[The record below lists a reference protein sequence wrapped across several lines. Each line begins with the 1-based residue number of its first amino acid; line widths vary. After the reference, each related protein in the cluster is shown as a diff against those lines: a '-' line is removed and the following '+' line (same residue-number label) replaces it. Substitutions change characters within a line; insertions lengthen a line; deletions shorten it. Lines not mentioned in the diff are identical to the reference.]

1 MRILKTPALLA
12 AFIATGCMENTPT
25 APRLAS
31 RDGAE
36 RSATPSPVS
45 RPFSGTCELTFTPAP
60 FPPPPTFLSTDDG
73 TCQFS
78 ELGKTDFHGV
88 QTINFLAGTQ
98 SGQRTF
104 TAANGDVLRVEHSGT
119 SAPAGPG
126 LIAFQAT
133 ARVVGG
139 TGRFENATGQMRG
152 WGVANLVAHT
162 TVANFE
168 GEISYAASAR
178 RNP

>member
-1 MRILKTPALLA
+1 MRIPKTPALLFALIA
-12 AFIATGCMENTPT
+12 AGCLENTPT
-25 APRLAS
+25 APGLAS
-31 RDGAE
+31 PDNAE

-45 RPFSGTCELTFTPAP
+45 RPFSGRCELTFTPAP
-60 FPPPPTFLSTDDG
+60 FPPPPTFVSTDDG
-73 TCQFS
+73 TCLFS
-78 ELGKTDFHGV
+78 ELGKTAFQGV
-88 QTINFLAGTQ
+88 QTINFAAGTQ

-104 TAANGDVLRVEHSGT
+104 TAANGDVLRIEHAGT
-119 SAPAGPG
+119 STPAGPG

-139 TGRFENATGQMRG
+139 TGRFENAAGQMRA
-152 WGVANLVAHT
+152 WGVANLVTHT
-162 TVANFE
+162 SVANFE

>member
-1 MRILKTPALLA
+1 MRIRKPSLLF
-12 AFIATGCMENTPT
+12 AFIAAGCMENTPT
-25 APRLAS
+25 AQRLAS
-31 RDGAE
+31 PDNAE

-60 FPPPPTFLSTDDG
+60 FPPPPTFVSTDDG

-78 ELGKTDFHGV
+78 QLGKTDFHGV
-88 QTINFLAGTQ
+88 QTINFVAGTQ
-98 SGQRTF
+98 TGQRTF
-104 TAANGDVLRVEHSGT
+104 TAANGDVLRLEHSGT
-119 SAPAGPG
+119 SVPAGPG

-139 TGRFENATGQMRG
+139 TGRFENATGQTRA
-152 WGVANLVAHT
+152 WGTANLATHT
-162 TVANFE
+162 SVANFE